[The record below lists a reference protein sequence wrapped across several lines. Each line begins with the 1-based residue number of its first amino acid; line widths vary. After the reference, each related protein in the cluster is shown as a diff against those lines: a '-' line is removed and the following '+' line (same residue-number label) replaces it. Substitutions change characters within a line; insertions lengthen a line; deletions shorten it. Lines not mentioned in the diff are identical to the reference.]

1 MDDIKYKVKNRE
13 ICYNDINKAKFD
25 LIPLFLKDKNVIK
38 FKSYNELIHTII
50 LLYLYVGAAYN
61 TEVTVIDTVSHK
73 ITNKTYS
80 FYINPLTA
88 HPSNLLNK
96 LRGRRFDGK
105 LIVFIKS
112 DIDLEPR
119 LENDIFASINMSS
132 KCGAYIVTCIL

>member
-13 ICYNDINKAKFD
+13 ILYNDINKAKFE

-50 LLYLYVGAAYN
+50 LLYLYIGAAYN
-61 TEVTVIDTVSHK
+61 TKVTVIDMVTRKMS
-73 ITNKTYS
+73 NKTYS
-80 FYINPLTA
+80 FYVDPITA
-88 HPSNLLNK
+88 RPPNILNK
-96 LRGRRFDGK
+96 LRGRAFDGK

-112 DIDLEPR
+112 DIDLEPS

-132 KCGAYIVTCIL
+132 KGGANIVTCIL